1 VPEVAA
7 CHTGPVARLLP
18 LLVLPALLA
27 ACGSSGE
34 ERRTTTTQAL
44 RPIVVEAPAPGAE
57 VPLTF
62 PVSGTAS
69 VFEATLVVELRR
81 GGRVLERRTVT
92 ASEGAPGRGTF
103 SVTLHA
109 PSAGRATV
117 AAYSPSAA
125 DGSRQHEQDVPVIVK
140 P

>member
-1 VPEVAA
+1 M
-7 CHTGPVARLLP
+7 TRLLP
-18 LLVLPALLA
+18 LLLLPALVA
-27 ACGSSGE
+27 ACGSSSDARE
-34 ERRTTTTQAL
+34 STTTPTLA
-44 RPIVVEAPAPGAE
+44 PIVVEAPTAGSK

-62 PVSGTAS
+62 TVSGTAS

-81 GGRVLERRTVT
+81 GRHVLQHKTVT

-103 SVTLHA
+103 SARLHA
-109 PSAGRATV
+109 PSAGAATV

-125 DGSRQHEQDVPVIVK
+125 DGSRQHEQNVPVIVT

>member
-1 VPEVAA
+1 M
-7 CHTGPVARLLP
+7 ARLLP
-18 LLVLPALLA
+18 LVILPALLA
-27 ACGSSGE
+27 ACGSSGGAPQ
-34 ERRTTTTQAL
+34 TTTTRTLA
-44 RPIVVEAPAPGAE
+44 PIVVEAPAAGAD

-62 PVSGTAS
+62 SVSGTAS

-81 GGRVLERRTVT
+81 GGRVLQHTTVT

-103 SVTLHA
+103 SATLHA
-109 PSAGRATV
+109 PSAGAATV

-125 DGSRQHEQDVPVIVK
+125 DGSRQHEQDVPVTVVT